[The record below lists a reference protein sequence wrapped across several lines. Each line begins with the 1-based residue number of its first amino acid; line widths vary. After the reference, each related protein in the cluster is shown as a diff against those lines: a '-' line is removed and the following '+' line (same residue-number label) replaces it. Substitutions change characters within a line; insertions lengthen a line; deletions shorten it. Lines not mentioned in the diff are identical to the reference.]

1 MKTEIMSVAG
11 SAPTLAGEGAD
22 VPASADMSPLTREQI
37 VCEVAMR
44 LLAVLVFSIFVASA
58 MHQFIRDPSRISL
71 LLLAVSEMFTLGLA
85 LCTRVPRE
93 RDWNPLTV
101 IVSVCASFYFLTFS
115 LSPGMHLLPE
125 KLSAALQVVGML
137 IQLGAKFHLR
147 RSFGI
152 LPANRGI
159 VVSGPYRFLRHPIYF
174 GYFVNQ
180 AGFLLSNFG
189 VQNLAVLVVLWLLQA
204 FRVIREELVL
214 MKDAEYR
221 DYAARVRYRFLP
233 GVF

>member
-1 MKTEIMSVAG
+1 MKTEIVSVTRNA
-11 SAPTLAGEGAD
+11 STLAGGGAD
-22 VPASADMSPLTREQI
+22 VAASADRSPLTREQI
-37 VCEVAMR
+37 LSEGAMR
-44 LLAVLVFSIFVASA
+44 LLAVIVFSIFVASA
-58 MHQFIRDPSRISL
+58 LHQFIKDPSRVSL

-93 RDWNPLTV
+93 RDWNPVTV
-101 IVSVCASFYFLTFS
+101 IVSVCASFYFLAFS
-115 LSPGMHLLPE
+115 IGPGIHLFPE
-125 KLSAALQVVGML
+125 KISAALQVAGML

-189 VQNLAVLVVLWLLQA
+189 LQNLAVLVALWLLQA

-214 MKDAEYR
+214 MKDPEYR
-221 DYAARVRYRFLP
+221 DYAARVHYRFLP